1 MARRIGIFCDSY
13 RPENKAVAVRMYH
26 FAQAFASVGYDVTV
40 TTTTKEKE
48 PSPFPVRIQ
57 TNWTTAPSNLQ
68 SNVVRLLSELVM
80 GVELFLRILFK
91 RYDVVLL
98 SSPPFLASSLG
109 ALASKIKGIPFIFDV
124 RDEYPEVY
132 FAANLLLPS
141 SLAGKILLNLESGIY
156 RNSLLVISVTEGICR
171 RITQK
176 CPGATVRLVRNG
188 YDATRFFPEQK
199 HYETFT
205 VVFHGNMGK
214 FQDPDL
220 ILRLAAKAQEE
231 RRNIEFLIIGWGN
244 NDSAVN
250 EQELTNVRY
259 MGMVN
264 YEDISA
270 TIARAHLGISFRT
283 NDLIS
288 KNAFP
293 VKLYEYIGV
302 AIPAIITPKSEAG
315 KFFEANEIGYE
326 FDPDEW
332 QNIYDRIIYLSE
344 HPDEISRLRRNL
356 LKKRGNFSRNAISDD
371 LVKTVTALLDLSRN

>member
-13 RPENKAVAVRMYH
+13 RPENKAVAVRIYH
-26 FAQAFASVGYDVTV
+26 FAQAFASAGYDVTV
-40 TTTTKEKE
+40 TTTTKEKAS
-48 PSPFPVRIQ
+48 SPFPVRIQ

-132 FAANLLLPS
+132 FAANVLLPS
-141 SLAGKILLNLESGIY
+141 SLAGKILLNIESRIY
-156 RNSLLVISVTEGICR
+156 RSSLLVISVTEGICR
-171 RITQK
+171 RITEK
-176 CPGATVRLVRNG
+176 CPEATVRLVRNG
-188 YDATRFFPEQK
+188 YDDTKFFPAQK

-244 NDSAVN
+244 NDRSLS
-250 EQELTNVRY
+250 EQQLTNVRY
-259 MGMVN
+259 LGMVH
-264 YEDISA
+264 YEAICETIS
-270 TIARAHLGISFRT
+270 RAHLGISFRT

-302 AIPAIITPKSEAG
+302 VIPAIITPRSEAG
-315 KFFEANEIGYE
+315 EFFEMNDIGYQ
-326 FDPDEW
+326 FNPDEW
-332 QNIYDRIIYLSE
+332 RDIYNKIVHLTE
-344 HPDEISRLRRNL
+344 HPDEISRLRKNIL
-356 LKKRGNFSRNAISDD
+356 EKREAFSRSTISDN
-371 LVKTVTALLDLSRN
+371 LVRTVTALLNLSRE